1 MARPKKMT
9 VEYFPHFVHSGKT
22 LYILESSFGNDGYAF
37 WFKLLELLGSTDYH
51 VFDCG
56 NPANWR
62 FLLAKTH
69 VNEETASEILKTLV
83 ELDAIDKELWQE
95 KKIWCEN
102 LVRNLADVYKRRQV
116 EIPKKE
122 SFRNR
127 NHSVPDISAT
137 ETTGEDSFCVV
148 SEAETTQSKVKES
161 KGKYSKNKTSSSRQK
176 SDEATKI
183 PYDEIVDLYHSICKS
198 LPRIRALTEARKAQ
212 IRARWNENPDFE
224 FWREFFERVENSDF
238 LTGKVDRH
246 DERKPFIADLQW
258 ITKQEN
264 QLKILE
270 GKYDNREEV
279 IDADKRRIIE
289 NIRRLKRLQDAE
301 RAGGSDRSDET
312 E

>member
-1 MARPKKMT
+1 MAIYRQVQISFWQDSFVLNLTPEEKFFYLYLLTNSKTNQIGIYELPKKVMCFET
-9 VEYFPHFVHSGKT
+9 GY
-22 LYILESSFGNDGYAF
+22 NDETID
-37 WFKLLELLGSTDYH
+37 KLLNRFIDYGKVKYCEETKE
-51 VFDCG
+51 VFII
-56 NPANWR
+56 NWIKHN
-62 FLLAKTH
+62 LNSSPKVLAKAAKDL
-69 VNEETASEILKTLV
+69 EEVKCSDFTSEYLDLCILYGYG
-83 ELDAIDKELWQE
+83 IDTVGILNPNNNNKNNN
-95 KKIWCEN
+95 KN
-102 LVRNLADVYKRRQV
+102 N
-116 EIPKKE
+116 
-122 SFRNR
+122 N
-127 NHSVPDISAT
+127 NN
-137 ETTGEDSFCVV
+137 
-148 SEAETTQSKVKES
+148 
-161 KGKYSKNKTSSSRQK
+161 KNKTSSSRQK

-212 IRARWNENPDFE
+212 IRARWNENPDLE

-289 NIRRLKRLQDAE
+289 NIRRLKQQQDAE
-301 RAGGSDRSDET
+301 RTGGSDRNNET